1 MYGGGV
7 SFDWSDMFIVLLVL
21 TVPAQ
26 VALAVGALSG
36 FCLSGMRLLPGAFVG
51 LVVGTVADFGL
62 IWFLFGQFQ
71 TDTIYS
77 VPWRITIGVCAVA
90 TFGICWWIHWRGVK
104 KERLP
109 QIDAPLGCT

>member
-62 IWFLFGQFQ
+62 IWFFVWPVPDRHHLFSPLENNHRGLRGGYIRHLLV
-71 TDTIYS
+71 D
-77 VPWRITIGVCAVA
+77 
-90 TFGICWWIHWRGVK
+90 HWRGVK